1 MQRSAHALP
10 MKDIIMT
17 SLKPQTWRA
26 VTPRHPGSTIARRTA
41 AAALKSASAV
51 LAELAQRL
59 AVPPAIPQSPLPPVL
74 EFYAQ
79 AGAPEGALYLDGELV
94 GWVSGVT
101 RL

>member
-1 MQRSAHALP
+1 
-10 MKDIIMT
+10 MT
-17 SLKPQTWRA
+17 SLKPHA
-26 VTPRHPGSTIARRTA
+26 GLALTPRHAGASFARRST

-51 LAELAQRL
+51 LADLAQRL
-59 AVPPAIPQSPLPPVL
+59 AAPPPIPASPLPPVL

-94 GWVSGVT
+94 GWVAGVQ

>member
-1 MQRSAHALP
+1 M
-10 MKDIIMT
+10 IMT
-17 SLKPQTWRA
+17 SSKPQTWRA
-26 VTPRHPGSTIARRTA
+26 LTPRHSGSSLARRTA

-59 AVPPAIPQSPLPPVL
+59 AVPPAPPAPPLPPVL

-79 AGAPEGALYLDGELV
+79 SGAPEGALYLDGELV
-94 GWVSGVT
+94 GWVPGVT

>member
-1 MQRSAHALP
+1 
-10 MKDIIMT
+10 MT
-17 SLKPQTWRA
+17 SSKPQTWRA
-26 VTPRHPGSTIARRTA
+26 LTPRHSGSSLARRTA

-59 AVPPAIPQSPLPPVL
+59 AVPPPVPAPPLPPVL

-79 AGAPEGALYLDGELV
+79 SGAPEGALYLDGELV
-94 GWVSGVT
+94 GWVPGVT